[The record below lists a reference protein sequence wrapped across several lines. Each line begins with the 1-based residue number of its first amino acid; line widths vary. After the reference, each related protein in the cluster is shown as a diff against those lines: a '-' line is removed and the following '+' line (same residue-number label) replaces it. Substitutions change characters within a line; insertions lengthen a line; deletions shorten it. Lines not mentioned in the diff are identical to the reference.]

1 MDDSFS
7 HTSVDSDESLVA
19 KCQKGERSAFDEL
32 VLRYQKKVF
41 NITYRMVGNYT
52 EASDLAQEAFVR
64 AYKSIKK
71 FRGQSSFYTW
81 LYTIA
86 SNICRNRLR
95 YLARHRRSVVSLD
108 NPVHTEEGVVS
119 REIADTSLSP
129 MAILERKMKG
139 ESIQKAINSL
149 DARHRIVVVLRDI
162 ELLPYDEI
170 CRILK
175 INIGTIK
182 SRLHRARS
190 ILREKLKDVI

>member
-1 MDDSFS
+1 LDESFG
-7 HTSVDSDESLVA
+7 HTSVDSDEALVA
-19 KCQKGERSAFDEL
+19 KCQKGDRNAFDEL

-64 AYKSIKK
+64 AYKSIRK

-86 SNICRNRLR
+86 SNLCRNRLR
-95 YLARHRRSVVSLD
+95 YLRRQRKSVVSLD
-108 NPVHTEEGVVS
+108 DPVQTEEGVVS
-119 REIADTSLSP
+119 RGVADKSLSP
-129 MAILERKMKG
+129 MAILERKEKG
-139 ESIQKAINSL
+139 EFIQKVINSL
-149 DARHRIVVVLRDI
+149 DEEHRIVVVLRDI
-162 ELLPYDEI
+162 EMLPYDEI

-175 INIGTIK
+175 VNIGTIK

-190 ILREKLKDVI
+190 LLKEKLKDVI